1 MFTLTSK
8 YFGCQIVSVKDFFKV
23 KDLRR
28 SRKRSKMDKTCLLV
42 CVIVS
47 LIFIAIIYLLPLS
60 LRETKIDEN
69 DSSTQ
74 DTVDML
80 MKQFTAMVEKIN
92 SDEKRSWTA
101 SVYDGAQI
109 RRWKDAIQRSAAG
122 GRAGNAGCMLFQ
134 AF

>member
-1 MFTLTSK
+1 MN
-8 YFGCQIVSVKDFFKV
+8 
-23 KDLRR
+23 
-28 SRKRSKMDKTCLLV
+28 KTCLLV

-69 DSSTQ
+69 DSSTR
-74 DTVDML
+74 DVDGTL
-80 MKQFTAMVEKIN
+80 LKQFTEMVEKIN

-109 RRWKDAIQRSAAG
+109 RRWKDAIQRSAAEG
-122 GRAGNAGCMLFQ
+122 QKGNAGCMLFQ
-134 AF
+134 SF

>member
-1 MFTLTSK
+1 MN
-8 YFGCQIVSVKDFFKV
+8 
-23 KDLRR
+23 
-28 SRKRSKMDKTCLLV
+28 KTCLLV

-47 LIFIAIIYLLPLS
+47 LIFIAIIYLLPLL

-74 DTVDML
+74 DTDGTL

-109 RRWKDAIQRSAAG
+109 RRWKDAIQRSAAE
-122 GRAGNAGCMLFQ
+122 GRTGNAGCMLFQ
-134 AF
+134 SF